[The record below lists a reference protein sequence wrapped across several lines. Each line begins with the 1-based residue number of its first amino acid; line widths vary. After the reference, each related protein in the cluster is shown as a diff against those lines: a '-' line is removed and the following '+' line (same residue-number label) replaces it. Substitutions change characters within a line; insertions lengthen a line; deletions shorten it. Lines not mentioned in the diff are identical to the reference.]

1 LKDQYKDFVSFYL
14 GSGNASEAARKAG
27 YSPKSA
33 ANIGCQLLKREEVRR
48 AIERAKEAE
57 LKVVED
63 KATYQQKDVLDGLWR
78 SANEYGKGTSHSAR
92 ISAWR
97 ALGDALGVFKTPTT
111 SMAKTTAIQI
121 NIVGADGSEKEIEIS
136 RQIKRFK

>member
-1 LKDQYKDFVSFYL
+1 MK
-14 GSGNASEAARKAG
+14 G
-27 YSPKSA
+27 
-33 ANIGCQLLKREEVRR
+33 

-63 KATYQQKDVLDGLWR
+63 KASYQQKDVLDGLWR

-97 ALGDALGVFKTPTT
+97 ALGDALGVFKTPSTP
-111 SMAKTTAIQI
+111 MANLTAIQI
-121 NIVGADGSEKEIEIS
+121 SIRGEDGLNKQYEIGARSGKAHEK
-136 RQIKRFK
+136 